1 MSLRPASAPADR
13 ASPDSLRLTVA
24 PGPLAGPALARIIG
38 IGASRA
44 ELPVDRLEDAMTVA
58 DIIALWAP
66 ELLAGDARLELSAQM
81 RPGRLELEIGPL
93 AAGGAQ
99 RLLTADGAG
108 AGAGGGG
115 ATIAR
120 LVNAAV
126 TIAGSGGERLSVE
139 LLGDTDEVSPP
150 VAAGTPAIVRDEAVD
165 FAVTGSSHR
174 SGVHILAVRGEIDI
188 STAPKVKLAAREAVF
203 AGSDRVVLDLSNTTF
218 LDSTGLG
225 VIIALARLLRPDG
238 DIAIVNS
245 DPGIAKTFE
254 ITGLAEIFTVC
265 ATRDEAIAALSLR
278 R

>member
-13 ASPDSLRLTVA
+13 ASPDSLRLAVA
-24 PGPLAGPALARIIG
+24 PGRLAGPALARIIG

-58 DIIALWAP
+58 DIVALRAP

-99 RLLTADGAG
+99 RLLTADG

-265 ATRDEAIAALSLR
+265 ATRDEAIAALSGPA
-278 R
+278 

>member
-1 MSLRPASAPADR
+1 MSLRPVSAPADR
-13 ASPDSLRLTVA
+13 ASPDSLRLAVA
-24 PGPLAGPALARIIG
+24 PGRLAGPALARIIG

-58 DIIALWAP
+58 DIIALRAP

-108 AGAGGGG
+108 AGG

-265 ATRDEAIAALSLR
+265 ATRDEAIAALGGAA
-278 R
+278 